1 MHETSYL
8 KVAFFNRTY
17 VEPYLR
23 DNRSVRVLDVGSRS
37 HAGHSSYKD
46 IFEGE
51 GIDYV
56 GLDLQAGRNVHI
68 VPRNPYRWEEIENE
82 EFDFCISGQSFEH
95 NPFFWITFAEMA
107 RVLKQ
112 EGMIQVIAPGRGRVH
127 RHPVDCWRFYPDS
140 WQALCDYCGL
150 ELIESYFE
158 EYGFRRVLRGS
169 QWCDSCVIARK
180 PRLDG
185 AVKASEFYE
194 RIRSIVSTL
203 PASFER
209 SLSTSPNPTGECF
222 DNYNRTNRC
231 SATYSLRRRLR
242 PKHIFRGIFRY
253 L

>member
-95 NPFFWITFAEMA
+95 KPFFWITF
-107 RVLKQ
+107 
-112 EGMIQVIAPGRGRVH
+112 
-127 RHPVDCWRFYPDS
+127 
-140 WQALCDYCGL
+140 ALCDYCGL